1 MEISFF
7 PFCANKFRKRIPGLA
22 FRVVIGSNGFSW
34 CFSHSLDHDPILWHL
49 FPDSLAVAVV
59 RKMCKSFDSRKLP
72 VPSRQGGKKWELA
85 LGPSSLAIVTAEP
98 ASKND
103 VDGWSQLFCYFM
115 KRFFLSLVRQCKC
128 KLPFIQVTIHWEAL
142 MPCMF
147 STPHHIHVSSCLFEA
162 HIWDTNRNS
171 GVSEFCN
178 HIPGMVWA
186 GHFQVQTQE
195 WRLVLSPIHS
205 YLHTLGHARGILLY
219 LGMVPIRGAAGF
231 WQQKNLCFS
240 HSLMSDAMTLSL
252 LKKSSSFN
260 RWQHI
265 LTCKVSHTQ
274 ILDTI
279 RGVSAELFMCSK
291 PCSAV
296 WQGFYKRAVYS
307 AKWLLMFVF
316 LLADNYGFHK
326 IAVPGSN
333 WHPSSAT
340 VCIS

>member
-1 MEISFF
+1 MPLSCDICSLIPWLWLLWERCANPLIAGSFLSQAGGEERNGNWLWGPPPLPLLLQSQRAKMMWMDEVNYFAILWKGF
-7 PFCANKFRKRIPGLA
+7 PFLWWDSANA
-22 FRVVIGSNGFSW
+22 
-34 CFSHSLDHDPILWHL
+34 
-49 FPDSLAVAVV
+49 
-59 RKMCKSFDSRKLP
+59 
-72 VPSRQGGKKWELA
+72 
-85 LGPSSLAIVTAEP
+85 
-98 ASKND
+98 
-103 VDGWSQLFCYFM
+103 
-115 KRFFLSLVRQCKC
+115 
-128 KLPFIQVTIHWEAL
+128 
-142 MPCMF
+142 
-147 STPHHIHVSSCLFEA
+147 SCLLFKSQSIGKLWCHVCSPLPTILMHPAASLKPTFETLTG
-162 HIWDTNRNS
+162 IQGCLNS
-171 GVSEFCN
+171 AITFQE
-178 HIPGMVWA
+178 WA
-186 GHFQVQTQE
+186 GQDISRY
-195 WRLVLSPIHS
+195 RLRSGGLSWSPIHTG
-205 YLHTLGHARGILLY
+205 LHTLGHARGILLY

-240 HSLMSDAMTLSL
+240 HSLTSDAMTLSL

-274 ILDTI
+274 ILDSI